1 MGQGLRIASEQS
13 LDVGLAPAKQ
23 GGVADRA
30 VLDHLGQA
38 RLELALRQGR
48 QRVHVGDHRARLV
61 EGTDHVLAQRVV
73 DRGLATD
80 RRVHLRQQSG
90 RDLHKWHTPHIAG
103 GSKSGHVANHTAAQ
117 RVDHCLAVAAFGQQL
132 VVDEFQRR
140 SVLVLL
146 AVWQHNLQQAAVA
159 TRELR
164 GQSIGIKR
172 ADRRVGDDQRFVGCR
187 QAGPGCGLTQ
197 QAAADVDVIAAITQ
211 RNGNLGR
218 GDGGVHVG
226 PVYSARSTVK
236 ARLNPRAAARVPPSQ
251 APGRGRSRRP
261 VPVASESC

>member
-1 MGQGLRIASEQS
+1 M
-13 LDVGLAPAKQ
+13 
-23 GGVADRA
+23 
-30 VLDHLGQA
+30 
-38 RLELALRQGR
+38 
-48 QRVHVGDHRARLV
+48 
-61 EGTDHVLAQRVV
+61 V
-73 DRGLATD
+73 DRRLATD

-90 RDLHKWHTPHIAG
+90 RDLHKRHTPHIAG
-103 GSKSGHVANHTAAQ
+103 GSKSGHVANHTTTQ

-132 VVDEFQRR
+132 VVDEFKRR

-146 AVWQHNLQQAAVA
+146 AIWQHHLQQAAVV

-226 PVYSARSTVK
+226 PVYSAR
-236 ARLNPRAAARVPPSQ
+236 
-251 APGRGRSRRP
+251 
-261 VPVASESC
+261 